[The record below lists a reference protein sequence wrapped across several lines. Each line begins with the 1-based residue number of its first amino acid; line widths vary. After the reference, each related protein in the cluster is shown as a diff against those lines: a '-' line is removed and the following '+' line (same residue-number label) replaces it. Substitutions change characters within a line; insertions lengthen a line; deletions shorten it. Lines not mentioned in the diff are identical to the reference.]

1 MNSKYKLQSFNLN
14 QDPLKTKIY
23 TLENGL
29 KVFLTE
35 YKNAP
40 RLQTSIAVRAGSQ
53 HDPSDATGLAHY
65 LEHMLGKGP
74 DKYGTINF
82 TEEKPLL
89 DKIEDLYEEYRKVR
103 CQILAK
109 EKIWNKIDSLSNE
122 AAGTIANEYDKM
134 VVELNQ
140 RNKCLHLKWKN
151 SLYQWHTFKSNW
163 KVAETKSEDL
173 ETQFLDYFT
182 ELETVYEEK

>member
-1 MNSKYKLQSFNLN
+1 MKNKNILTTILVIALLSIFLIKSTNNNFFKMNSKYKLQSFSLE

-40 RLQTSIAVRAGSQ
+40 RLQTSIAVRAGSK

-65 LEHMLGKGP
+65 LEHMLFKGT

-89 DKIEDLYEEYRKVR
+89 DKIEDLYEEYRKVPMSNVSER
-103 CQILAK
+103 

-122 AAGTIANEYDKM
+122 ACLSK
-134 VVELNQ
+134 L
-140 RNKCLHLKWKN
+140 NKCPRTLSCIN
-151 SLYQWHTFKSNW
+151 FIQYSINW
-163 KVAETKSEDL
+163 
-173 ETQFLDYFT
+173 
-182 ELETVYEEK
+182 